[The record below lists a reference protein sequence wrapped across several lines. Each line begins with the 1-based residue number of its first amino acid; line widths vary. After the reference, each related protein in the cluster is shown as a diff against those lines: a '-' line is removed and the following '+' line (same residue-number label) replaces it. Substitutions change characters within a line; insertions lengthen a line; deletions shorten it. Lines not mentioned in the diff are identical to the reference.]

1 MYTFLVIIMII
12 IALLLTLAVLVQR
25 SKGGGFSSAV
35 NANQFMG
42 VQKSTDF
49 IEKATWTLASS
60 LFLLCILTS
69 FLSKPTGSGNTQ
81 KSKLDDVT
89 KEAPAPQ
96 AQPQSQP
103 QSQPTDQPATNPD
116 GTQKNP

>member
-89 KEAPAPQ
+89 KEAPAQQPQ
-96 AQPQSQP
+96 QPQPQSQP
-103 QSQPTDQPATNPD
+103 QQNDQQANPD
-116 GTQKNP
+116 GTK